1 VRNNFSSD
9 EIGGNQTVVIMQ
21 MVSRLIST
29 TPEKYQKTT
38 RRAASAAEF
47 GDVLLDVLRLEK
59 DGDTSFRITSKA
71 GRPAPSWCL
80 LPSPHARNA

>member
-1 VRNNFSSD
+1 
-9 EIGGNQTVVIMQ
+9 M
-21 MVSRLIST
+21 MST

-59 DGDTSFRITSKA
+59 DGDTSSASPAKLA
-71 GRPAPSWCL
+71 GQPQAGACYRAL
-80 LPSPHARNA
+80 MREMREDQIV